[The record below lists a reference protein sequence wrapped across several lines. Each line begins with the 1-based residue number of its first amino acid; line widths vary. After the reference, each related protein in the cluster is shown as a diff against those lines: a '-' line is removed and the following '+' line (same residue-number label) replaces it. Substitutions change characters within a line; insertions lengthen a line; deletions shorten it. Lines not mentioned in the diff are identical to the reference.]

1 MPKARSPDRDKAFEI
16 YKEHDGNIDL
26 VYIAEILN
34 LSAGTIRGWK
44 NKDKWEQQLNGT
56 LQIENTERSK
66 RSGAPKGNKNAIG
79 NNGGAPPEN
88 KNSEKHGF
96 FSKWLPAETAE
107 IMKSI
112 EKMDPLDILWDNIQL
127 QYTAIIRAQK
137 LMYVKDQDDIT
148 TTKIG
153 EGYSDTGS
161 SEKWEVQQAWDKHA
175 TFLNAQSRAMKTLE
189 GMMKQYDE
197 LLHKN
202 WELATEE
209 QKQRIENLKA
219 NTAKIKGDDP
229 DNNSSEDDGFME
241 ALTGKVDDV
250 WQE

>member
-1 MPKARSPDRDKAFEI
+1 MDGMK
-16 YKEHDGNIDL
+16 YKD
-26 VYIAEILN
+26 IAEKY
-34 LSAGTIRGWK
+34 GVTINTVKSWK
-44 NKDKWEQQLNGT
+44 TRYKWSKDKIKGVHTKNEKGVHT
-56 LQIENTERSK
+56 K
-66 RSGAPKGNKNAIG
+66 RGGQPGNKNATG
-79 NNGGAPPEN
+79 PPGN
-88 KNSEKHGF
+88 KNAERHGF

-137 LMYVKDQDDIT
+137 LMYVKDQEDST
-148 TTKIG
+148 TTRIA

-161 SEKWEVQQAWDKHA
+161 SEKWEVQQAWDKQA

-202 WELATEE
+202 WDLATEE

-219 NTAKIKGDDP
+219 NTAKIKGDNP
-229 DNNSSEDDGFME
+229 DKNTTEDDGFMK
-241 ALTGKVDDV
+241 ALEGKVDEV

>member
-1 MPKARSPDRDKAFEI
+1 MARTPDKRVAEAKEL
-16 YKEHDGNIDL
+16 YKQGSLLIDISNKL
-26 VYIAEILN
+26 GIPE
-34 LSAGTIRGWK
+34 GTVRSWK
-44 NKDKWEQQLNGT
+44 NRYDWDEGLNAT
-56 LQIENTERSK
+56 LQKKKK
-66 RSGAPKGNKNAIG
+66 RNVANKKGGQPDNKNAVG
-79 NNGGAPPEN
+79 HGAPEGN

-112 EKMDPLDILWDNIQL
+112 EKLDPLDILWDNIQL

-229 DNNSSEDDGFME
+229 DNNGNEDDGFME
-241 ALTGKVDDV
+241 ALSGKVDDV

>member
-1 MPKARSPDRDKAFEI
+1 MEGMK
-16 YKEHDGNIDL
+16 YKD
-26 VYIAEILN
+26 IAEKY
-34 LSAGTIRGWK
+34 GVTINTVKSWKTRYKWSKDTTKGVHTKNEKSVHTKRGG
-44 NKDKWEQQLNGT
+44 Q
-56 LQIENTERSK
+56 
-66 RSGAPKGNKNAIG
+66 PGNKNATG
-79 NNGGAPPEN
+79 PPGN
-88 KNSEKHGF
+88 KNAEKHGF

-112 EKMDPLDILWDNIQL
+112 EKLDSLDILWDNIQL

-137 LMYVKDQDDIT
+137 LMYVKDQEDIT

-229 DNNSSEDDGFME
+229 DNNANEDDGFME
-241 ALTGKVDDV
+241 ALSGKVDDV